1 MVRERFGID
10 ADVCTGDHSCIR
22 LSGCPSLTVKT
33 NPDPLRRDPV
43 AYVDNSCVGCG
54 VCGEV
59 AHAAVLCPSFY
70 RADVIV
76 NPTAWD
82 RLKARLRIS
91 RHSHTGVEAP
101 HGPSRLTIAALGGQ
115 GGGVVTDWLVMAAR
129 RAGYFVQA
137 TSVPGV
143 AQRTGATIYYLEFFP
158 RSDAPEGREPIMAL
172 MPNPGDVDIVVA
184 SEWMEA
190 GRAINRGLVTK
201 DRTTLIASTHRDYT
215 IGEKIALGEG
225 RASSRELF
233 EIASAAAA
241 KLIGFDM
248 VKVADAAGGR
258 ISAVILGS
266 IAGAGVLPWGIEE
279 YHHAIKESGVGVEAS
294 LAAFEAGRLAVIA
307 AAAKPLTAAAWP
319 DSHGTI
325 DSSDYTLE
333 AVSAAAAAD
342 GSKIDFLQRCASCSE
357 WRRRGCPTIRTTPMP
372 LCFWIESSASWRST
386 HRDRSDA
393 LTAATARS
401 LGLWMSFEDV
411 MRVAQVKTRRGR
423 AMRIRREVKAGP
435 KDLVEVREF
444 VKPRVEEICGTL
456 PAGIGPAPAGFGR
469 ARIGLWLDSQPGAA
483 YRPRPS
489 AALPLLRS
497 LAALRRFRRGSL
509 RYQIENDRI
518 EGVAE
523 ADRGD
528 RPAGLCTWPWNS
540 RNAKRW

>member
-1 MVRERFGID
+1 
-10 ADVCTGDHSCIR
+10 
-22 LSGCPSLTVKT
+22 
-33 NPDPLRRDPV
+33 LRRTRP
-43 AYVDNSCVGCG
+43 
-54 VCGEV
+54 
-59 AHAAVLCPSFY
+59 
-70 RADVIV
+70 I
-76 NPTAWD
+76 T
-82 RLKARLRIS
+82 
-91 RHSHTGVEAP
+91 
-101 HGPSRLTIAALGGQ
+101 LTIAALGGQ
-115 GGGVVTDWLVMAAR
+115 GGGVVTDWLVMTAR

-158 RSDAPEGREPIMAL
+158 RECAPEGREPIMAL

-215 IGEKIALGEG
+215 IGEKIALGDG
-225 RASSRELF
+225 RANSRELF
-233 EIASAAAA
+233 EIAAAAAA

-248 VKVADAAGGR
+248 VQVADAAGGR

-325 DSSDYTLE
+325 DSSDYTLAALS
-333 AVSAAAAAD
+333 AVPRARIENRFPAAQRELLGMAAARLSDYQDEAYAALFLD
-342 GSKIDFLQRCASCSE
+342 RIECVAAIDTSPSN
-357 WRRRGCPTIRTTPMP
+357 
-372 LCFWIESSASWRST
+372 
-386 HRDRSDA
+386 DA
-393 LTAATARS
+393 KLTAAAARS

-423 AMRIRREVKAGP
+423 AMRIRREVNAQPGTI
-435 KDLVEVREF
+435 VEVREF

-456 PAGIGPAPAGFGR
+456 PAGLGRRLLTSARAQRFLARFTAGRRISTTSIGGF
-469 ARIGLWLDSQPGAA
+469 A
-483 YRPRPS
+483 
-489 AALPLLRS
+489 LLRGI
-497 LAALRRFRRGSL
+497 AALRRFRRGSL
-509 RYQIENDRI
+509 RYQIENQRI
-518 EGVAE
+518 EAWLQQIVQIAPRNYDLAVELAECQTLVKGYGETHERGWSSFSQISSLAPSLIGESQGAARLRVLREAALADDSGAQLERAVAALRIHAAE
-523 ADRGD
+523 
-528 RPAGLCTWPWNS
+528 PA
-540 RNAKRW
+540 